1 MKRKI
6 RIKWKIFI
14 YMLAF
19 TGAMIV
25 LLWVF
30 QTVYLEDFYKSIK
43 MNEVDNALDNVS
55 SIIDD
60 EDLKT
65 AIDTI
70 ASNYDISLAI
80 ARENGVVTE
89 LSGEDNENY
98 IEFINVSKREE
109 LIKEAKANDNE
120 LTVKD
125 YYDSSLESEDVP
137 VDIWQEIPGHMK
149 DDGMYDK
156 YKKPDDRYDAMPNM
170 PMQVE
175 TSSVLKVKILQ
186 NASEE
191 NVCVFAYS
199 IISPV
204 GATIQT
210 LRIQLLCISV
220 IMIVLA
226 FALALFISWRVSK
239 PIVNI
244 NKIAKEMGEGNYDVQ
259 YKGDG
264 YLEVA
269 ELAETLNNTAV
280 ELGKAE
286 SLQRELIANVSHDLR
301 TPLTMI
307 TAYSEVMR
315 DIPGENTPENIQVII
330 DEAAR
335 LSLLVSDLLDISKL
349 QAGVTQYDM
358 KEYNLTESIRS
369 VVERIQKLVGNEGYS
384 IEFINNCEVYVNA
397 DEYKIYQVLYNLI
410 NNAIT
415 YSEENKKI
423 IVQQICQGNIA
434 RIEVIDK
441 GKGIAKEQLHNVW
454 DRYYKVDKNHK
465 RALAGTG
472 LGLSIVKNILSGHNA
487 RYGVISKENEGSTF
501 WFELKTL

>member
-19 TGAMIV
+19 TGAMIA
-25 LLWVF
+25 LLWII
-30 QTVYLEDFYKSIK
+30 QTVYLEDFYKVIK
-43 MNEVDNALDNVS
+43 MNEVDNAIENVKS
-55 SIIDD
+55 VIDD
-60 EDLKT
+60 EDLET
-65 AIDTI
+65 AIETI

-80 ARENGVVTE
+80 GRENGVVTD
-89 LSGEDNENY
+89 LSGEDKENY
-98 IEFINVSKREE
+98 IGFISVAKREE
-109 LIKEAKANDNE
+109 LIKDAKRNNNE
-120 LTVKD
+120 LTIRD
-125 YYDSSLESEDVP
+125 FYDSSIKYEEMPTEV
-137 VDIWQEIPGHMK
+137 WHNIPGYEFYESYNK
-149 DDGMYDK
+149 L
-156 YKKPDDRYDAMPNM
+156 KKPNNRYDSMPNM
-170 PMQVE
+170 PMQIE
-175 TSSVLKVKILQ
+175 TSSVLKIEIVE
-186 NASEE
+186 NAKGN
-191 NVCVFAYS
+191 NVCIFAYS

-204 GATIQT
+204 GATVQT
-210 LRIQLLCISV
+210 LRIQLICVSV

-226 FALALFISWRVSK
+226 FALALFIALRVSR

-244 NKIAKEMGEGNYDVQ
+244 NSTAKKMAKGKYDVVF
-259 YKGDG
+259 KGDG

-269 ELAETLNNTAV
+269 ELAETLNYTAV
-280 ELGKAE
+280 ELGKTEA
-286 SLQRELIANVSHDLR
+286 LQRELIANVSHDLR

-315 DIPGENTPENIQVII
+315 DIPGENTPENTQVII

-335 LSLLVSDLLDISKL
+335 LSLLVNDLLDISKL
-349 QAGVTQYDM
+349 QAGVSQFDM

-369 VVERIQKLVGNEGYS
+369 VIDRIQKLVQNEGYK
-384 IEFINNCEVYVNA
+384 INFVSNKEVYVKA
-397 DEYKIYQVLYNLI
+397 DEYKIYQVIYNLV

-415 YSEENKKI
+415 YSGENKTI
-423 IVQQICQGNIA
+423 TVQQINQGSIV

-441 GKGIAKEQLHNVW
+441 GKGIAKDQLHNVW

-465 RALAGTG
+465 RAISGTG

-487 RYGVISKENEGSTF
+487 KYGVISEENKGSTF